1 MCRTDQTHPR
11 PIRRSVN
18 TTNSTNNTSRR
29 RTRGG
34 SPTSSSSFAVSSSFW
49 SLGRVGKL
57 QIGVHA
63 LLGLAS
69 LILTGSSVILY
80 NNPPPPHRPENEDED
95 ANDKSFL
102 VCSNN
107 RWSCCHLLVLASS
120 QICNAILVFQASSLL
135 PQVPPWTVIVPGVV
149 APHKEAFRRTISAMQ
164 YLIARVLVQWM
175 TTSIGKQQQQQ
186 QQETTSGGT
195 TTAIDDLPSSQY
207 YALLSILLWRWYPL
221 LPNLFNA
228 EWSNGNTWIFVWP
241 IFLGISGDL
250 YQYVAWG
257 DNCVSIGN
265 LLTGQLLG
273 LGLAFGF
280 TLGFRRYVPMAVVYA
295 LAAVSVWYMIQQG
308 IVTIRSCNR

>member
-1 MCRTDQTHPR
+1 MCRTDQTTHPR
-11 PIRRSVN
+11 TIRRSAANVN
-18 TTNSTNNTSRR
+18 DTTNSTTRWRTS
-29 RTRGG
+29 G
-34 SPTSSSSFAVSSSFW
+34 STSSSSAAVSSSSSCW

-57 QIGVHA
+57 QIGVHG

-69 LILTGSSVILY
+69 LLLTGSSAILY
-80 NNPPPPHRPENEDED
+80 NNNRHHQPEND
-95 ANDKSFL
+95 
-102 VCSNN
+102 
-107 RWSCCHLLVLASS
+107 LLLLASS

-135 PQVPPWTVIVPGVV
+135 PQVPPYTQIVPGVV

-164 YLIARVLVQWM
+164 YLIARVFVQWM
-175 TTSIGKQQQQQ
+175 TASIGKQQQQQQQ

-195 TTAIDDLPSSQY
+195 TTAIDYLTSSLLYYKY

-221 LPNLFNA
+221 VPNLFNV

-257 DNCVSIGN
+257 DCVSIGD

-295 LAAVSVWYMIQQG
+295 LAAVSVWCIIQQG
-308 IVTIRSCNR
+308 IVTIRSCHK